1 MEYETLLQQAH
12 SNIIT
17 HKTLNVNFIVNHFVG
32 LINFVRV
39 EYTSF
44 II

>member
-1 MEYETLLQQAH
+1 MELETLLKQAH

-17 HKTLNVNFIVNHFVG
+17 HKTLNVNFIVNHFVV
-32 LINFVRV
+32 LINSVRA